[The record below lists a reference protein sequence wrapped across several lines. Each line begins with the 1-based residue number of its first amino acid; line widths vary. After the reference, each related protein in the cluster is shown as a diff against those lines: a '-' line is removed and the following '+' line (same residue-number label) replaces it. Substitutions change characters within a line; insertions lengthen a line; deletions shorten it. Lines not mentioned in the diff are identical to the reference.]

1 MRLEL
6 KSFAE
11 RILMEPVAEQ
21 SPRSG
26 RRGPF
31 GFLTMRAASQ
41 PPNASASPS
50 LADMEAARIGL
61 QRRLRSPGLR
71 LIDAT
76 LQRLPLLPAVARAT
90 VSVLRRETRAE

>member
-1 MRLEL
+1 
-6 KSFAE
+6 
-11 RILMEPVAEQ
+11 MEPVAER

-31 GFLTMRAASQ
+31 GFFTTRTIDDPPAAT
-41 PPNASASPS
+41 PIPS

-61 QRRLRSPGLR
+61 QRRLRNPGLR

>member
-1 MRLEL
+1 MPLEL

-31 GFLTMRAASQ
+31 GFLTMRTASE
-41 PPNASASPS
+41 PPNAPASPS

-61 QRRLRSPGLR
+61 QRRLRSRFR
-71 LIDAT
+71 LIDVT
-76 LQRLPLLPAVARAT
+76 FQRLPLLPAVARAT

>member
-1 MRLEL
+1 M
-6 KSFAE
+6 
-11 RILMEPVAEQ
+11 LMEPVAEQ

-31 GFLTMRAASQ
+31 GFFTTRIEDESNTTSM
-41 PPNASASPS
+41 PT

-61 QRRLRSPGLR
+61 QRRLRNRRLR
-71 LIDAT
+71 LIGAAGAT

-90 VSVLRRETRAE
+90 VSVLRRETRTQ